1 MSSRYFNYTTDPML
15 ACPHCRE
22 QGMHPTFLERLDELR
37 EELAFPLRVTSGYRC
52 PVHNAKVSSTGSNGP
67 HTTGR
72 AVDLGVTHWHAYRA
86 VQVALALGFTG
97 IGVKQHGGGRFIH
110 LDDLPADVG
119 RPRPT
124 IWSYP

>member
-1 MSSRYFNYTTDPML
+1 MSAYFSYEGDPML
-15 ACPHCRE
+15 QCPHCKGRE
-22 QGMHPTFLERLDELR
+22 IQGSFLVKLDQLR
-37 EELAFPLRVTSGYRC
+37 DAVGFPLRVSSGYRC
-52 PVHNAKVSSTGSNGP
+52 PAHNAKVSSTGPDGP

-72 AVDLGVTHWHAYRA
+72 AVDLAVSHWQAYRVVAAA
-86 VQVALALGFTG
+86 VTLGFTG
-97 IGVKQHGGGRFIH
+97 IGVKQHGPGRFIH